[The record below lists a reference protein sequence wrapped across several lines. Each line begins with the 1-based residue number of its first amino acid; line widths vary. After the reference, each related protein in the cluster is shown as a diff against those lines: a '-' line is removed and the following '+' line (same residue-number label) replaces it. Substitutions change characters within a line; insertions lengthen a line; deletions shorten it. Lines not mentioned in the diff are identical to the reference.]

1 MKLDPS
7 QFKLSPIRQSLFSPG
22 KGLHALANDRTRFID
37 LESARRLLGNPD
49 GLVGKRQV
57 LRSFEELFDFL
68 RRRSA
73 SQKHSEKFK
82 SFAALPHDV
91 RKGYAFP
98 RCYLFGF
105 VRGEAQ
111 PRRRTIGNQPESQRL
126 SAHQAAKPQS
136 SARYCATYSSKNF
149 NKSPV
154 ADIPLIRS
162 WSEGYRRER
171 ARLAAIISSIR
182 NC

>member
-1 MKLDPS
+1 MKLDPP
-7 QFKLSPIRQSLFSPG
+7 QLKLLPIRQCLFCTRER
-22 KGLHALANDRTRFID
+22 LFAMANDGPGFVD
-37 LESARRLLGNPD
+37 LVSARRLPGNPD
-49 GLVGKRQV
+49 GLVGKGQA

-105 VRGEAQ
+105 GRGETQ
-111 PRRRTIGNQPESQRL
+111 PRRKISNQPESQRL